1 MALSTQAMPLA
12 APARRVPWAA
22 PVVAVVLA
30 AAQLGLLG
38 WLLRLP
44 VKAPTPDVSFEH
56 LVVVAN
62 VALLALLVAVF
73 VARAALQQ
81 KAYRVLLL
89 ALGFLSMS
97 GFFAVHALATPGVIL
112 PASGQT
118 FSGGTYHDEHGAAS
132 VLGISA
138 YLSLVVPALFFSSRY
153 LPLDWRPSKVL
164 LAQSRVVVALIAA
177 VLIAY
182 GALGDR
188 RVTPAAFAGRD
199 SVVAVLK
206 LIIPMVAATTALVWL
221 GFYIVSALYMGL
233 FARWLGR
240 YRWPW
245 VAVLTIAMPAAIYAT
260 FELGFKVTLPK
271 SFLYNAGILPF

>member
-1 MALSTQAMPLA
+1 MLLA
-12 APARRVPWAA
+12 A
-22 PVVAVVLA
+22 VAMLDSRA
-30 AAQLGLLG
+30 GA
-38 WLLRLP
+38 
-44 VKAPTPDVSFEH
+44 
-56 LVVVAN
+56 LVDRTGTEPGGIGAGFYPFWS
-62 VALLALLVAVF
+62 ATLVF
-73 VARAALQQ
+73 VC
-81 KAYRVLLL
+81 
-89 ALGFLSMS
+89 S
-97 GFFAVHALATPGVIL
+97 AV
-112 PASGQT
+112 
-118 FSGGTYHDEHGAAS
+118 
-132 VLGISA
+132 
-138 YLSLVVPALFFSSRY
+138 
-153 LPLDWRPSKVL
+153 
-164 LAQSRVVVALIAA
+164 
-177 VLIAY
+177 IAY